1 MADGQIDME
10 TQNLIAEVEML
21 IPAIA
26 PLFDLIQQAAPVIQ
40 ARWSGVGRG
49 DRGQAGLGV
58 DDPEGGLERHGHL
71 QGGVVPAHPGE

>member
-1 MADGQIDME
+1 MARMAADVADGQIDSAE

-40 ARWSGVGRG
+40 AMVGG
-49 DRGQAGLGV
+49 
-58 DDPEGGLERHGHL
+58 
-71 QGGVVPAHPGE
+71 